1 MLHSNDEE
9 KLSKEKRSESV
20 RHKQYQLFNAC
31 EAKKGITVVII
42 TNRRVSEIKS
52 LQIVLEIAD
61 KIVIVTNQQ
70 EELLKYNKIR
80 IIYSR
85 SQNYAYLR
93 NLGAYYAE
101 TTHVFVIDSDEEM
114 DELLIDSL
122 KKINCKEILYCI
134 NIKAF
139 IGSKEIHMTE
149 RYNPR
154 VYNKNYFYY
163 RGRVHEALYGE
174 FERCI
179 RLNGN
184 ISNFSQDNWKEWSKK
199 AMRYVSQERIEG
211 RLLLRMFRP
220 FFSFFKKQGW
230 KDGVTGVK
238 WTLKGFQ
245 YMLMIFIFGKRG
257 YFTLDPEKIKC
268 LLSTTLITREEKNYI
283 SMILVNH
290 FENHEIISTQNHA
303 ELKLKLKIDIL
314 EQISSPFIK
323 YY

>member
-20 RHKQYQLFNAC
+20 RHKQYQLCNAC

-52 LQIVLEIAD
+52 LYIVLEIAD

-70 EELLKYNKIR
+70 EEPLQYNKMR
-80 IIYSR
+80 IIYSL

-114 DELLIDSL
+114 DDLLVDSL
-122 KKINCKEILYCI
+122 KKINCEEILYCI

-139 IGSKEIHMTE
+139 IGDKEINMAQ

-154 VYNKNYFYY
+154 IYNKNYFYY
-163 RGRVHEALYGE
+163 RGRVHETLYGE
-174 FERCI
+174 SERCI
-179 RLNGN
+179 KLNGN
-184 ISNFSQDNWKEWSKK
+184 ISNFSQGNWREWSKK
-199 AMRYVSQERIEG
+199 AMRYVSQEHIEG
-211 RLLLRMFRP
+211 RLLLRMFYP
-220 FFSFFKKQGW
+220 LFSFFKSQGW

-257 YFTLDPEKIKC
+257 YFTLHPEKIKR
-268 LLSTTLITREEKNYI
+268 LLLTDIITTEEKNYI
-283 SMILVNH
+283 SMILANH
-290 FENHEIISTQNHA
+290 FEIREIMSTQKW
-303 ELKLKLKIDIL
+303 LKLEKEIL